1 MIANF
6 LKKRWQRLSIQSGS
20 KRLSLFTLIL
30 LFGLD
35 IYILGLIFDGMKNAA
50 RIIEPPSLS
59 ISSGCR
65 LMSESFL
72 QFGPKDQV
80 ESFERY
86 IPINDES
93 QDEPMSNDWY
103 GSTGPLDICTKIH
116 EQVYLV
122 AKNKNFAALFRVR
135 SQQHQQ
141 IQKIRSNIDELKAS
155 YGDALLEKVA
165 NQKRS
170 DSILPIEATKIKG
183 TLSDMNEALN
193 TLHQQLTQTQAAL
206 EHHQLIQAYIAF
218 LQKLPIDS
226 EFKRARDQYETQAFW
241 YPLKVLG
248 AQAGFLLPL
257 LLLAIFW
264 NARAIRKGKDISI
277 LISSH
282 FILVCAIPVFA
293 RVLYF
298 VYELLPN
305 QLLAELLARLEQLN
319 LGFLWNYGAIFCG
332 IGGGLLVIF
341 IAQRTF
347 FNPERV
353 RKIRLR
359 KIQCRECGEKLQ
371 AANQAWCEMC
381 GAQQSASCTNCGE
394 NYRLLA
400 LHCQRCGRV
409 PTTPAA

>member
-6 LKKRWQRLSIQSGS
+6 LKKRWRRLSIQSGS

-50 RIIEPPSLS
+50 RIIDPPHLS
-59 ISSGCR
+59 ISRGCQ

-72 QFGPKDQV
+72 QFDPKDKV
-80 ESFERY
+80 ESFERH
-86 IPINDES
+86 IPRNDES
-93 QDEPMSNDWY
+93 GDDPMSDDWY
-103 GSTGPLDICTKIH
+103 EGTRPLGICTRIH

-122 AKNKNFAALFRVR
+122 AKNRDFVALFRAR
-135 SQQHQQ
+135 SQQQQQ
-141 IQKIRSNIDELKAS
+141 IQKIRSNIDELKATYS
-155 YGDALLEKVA
+155 DALLEKLA

-183 TLSDMNEALN
+183 TVSDMNEALN
-193 TLHQQLTQTQAAL
+193 TLRQQLAQTQAAL
-206 EHHQLIQAYIAF
+206 EHHQLIQAYTAF

-226 EFKRARDQYETQAFW
+226 EFKRARDQYEKLAFW

-257 LLLAIFW
+257 LLLALFW
-264 NARAIRKGKDISI
+264 NARAIRKEKDISI

-298 VYELLPN
+298 VYALLPD
-305 QLLAELLARLEQLN
+305 QLLAEVLARLEQLN

-347 FNPERV
+347 FNPARV

-359 KIQCRECGEKLQ
+359 KNQCRECGEKLQ
-371 AANQAWCEMC
+371 APNQAWCELC
-381 GAQQSASCTNCGE
+381 GAQQCASCTNCGE

-400 LHCQRCGRV
+400 LHCQRCGST